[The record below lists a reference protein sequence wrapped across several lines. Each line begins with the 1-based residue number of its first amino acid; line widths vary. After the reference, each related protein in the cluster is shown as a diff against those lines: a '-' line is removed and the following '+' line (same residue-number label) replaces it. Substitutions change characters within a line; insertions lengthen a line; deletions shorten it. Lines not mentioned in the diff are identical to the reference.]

1 MSAPVLLAVV
11 LAQACGGIASIL
23 SKLALAGFGP
33 WTMVAVRQLIGVVV
47 LWLLW
52 RLGGA
57 SSGARVPFTRRD
69 WALLVTLS
77 WAGYALPQVLLAQ
90 GIARSTGTNGALLSP
105 LEPIGILIGGAIFFR
120 ERLTSWRLL
129 AVALGTAGALLI
141 VVQSGV
147 RPELGN
153 PAGDAL
159 IAAGH
164 LAWAIYTLAAKPLL
178 ERHDPGR
185 VSLLSVLL
193 SLPILAALSLGEPL
207 DPARAL
213 PALGWVALLAV
224 TGSAV
229 GTLSW
234 NYALR
239 SISAGT
245 MAAFIFVQPLIGLVA
260 GHALLSEPVG
270 PLALVGAL
278 LILIGVTL
286 EARQAAPRPGAAAR
300 AVDAAARDATRLP
313 S

>member
-1 MSAPVLLAVV
+1 MSAPVLFAVL

-33 WTMVAVRQLIGVVV
+33 WTMVAVRQVLGVCV
-47 LWLLW
+47 LYALS
-52 RLGGA
+52 RV
-57 SSGARVPFTRRD
+57 SGVRTGPRVPFTRRD
-69 WALLVTLS
+69 WGLLLTLS

-129 AVALGTAGALLI
+129 AVGMGTAGALLI
-141 VVQSGV
+141 VLQGGV
-147 RPELGN
+147 RPGLGD
-153 PAGDAL
+153 PLGDAL

-193 SLPILAALSLGEPL
+193 SIPILGALALGEPF
-207 DPARAL
+207 DAARAL
-213 PALGWVALLAV
+213 PALGWLALLAV

-260 GHALLSEPVG
+260 GRALLSEPVG
-270 PLALVGAL
+270 ALALGGAL
-278 LILIGVTL
+278 LILVGVTL
-286 EARQAAPRPGAAAR
+286 EARRAAPPPGVPLGAA
-300 AVDAAARDATRLP
+300 DAAAHDT
-313 S
+313 